1 MNNCKSF
8 NFIID
13 ENSEI
18 LILGSMPSVKSLSE
32 KQYYAHPKNRF
43 WKVMGLICNYDL
55 YNSSYERKI
64 EIILKNRFAIWDVIK
79 TCKRKGSLDSNIQN
93 EIPNEIDR
101 LLKKYKNIKT
111 IILNGNKAYQ
121 AFKKYFPALI
131 KAFLFSFVLKVFFL
145 LCLFSMGHYSGLPIF
160 YLLNRQPGNCCLS
173 IPSL

>member
-1 MNNCKSF
+1 MDNCKSF

-43 WKVMGLICNYDL
+43 WKVMGLICDYDL

-79 TCKRKGSLDSNIQN
+79 TCKRKGSGMLILCRSGN
-93 EIPNEIDR
+93 
-101 LLKKYKNIKT
+101 LSFSVKKEPSFRSRKVNSTGWFYMVWILRRRWRKRSGKGWICWKT
-111 IILNGNKAYQ
+111 VG
-121 AFKKYFPALI
+121 
-131 KAFLFSFVLKVFFL
+131 
-145 LCLFSMGHYSGLPIF
+145 
-160 YLLNRQPGNCCLS
+160 
-173 IPSL
+173 

>member
-1 MNNCKSF
+1 MDNCKSF

-43 WKVMGLICNYDL
+43 WKVMGLICDYDL

-101 LLKKYKNIKT
+101 LLEKYKNIKT

-121 AFKKYFPALI
+121 AFKKYFPEIMDEYDCYKLPSTSPANAKFKLEDLYKIWHAALN
-131 KAFLFSFVLKVFFL
+131 FRHF
-145 LCLFSMGHYSGLPIF
+145 P
-160 YLLNRQPGNCCLS
+160 
-173 IPSL
+173 